1 MHTSDTTHLE
11 TVHPILCYVK
21 CIINIGLHFFFYI
34 TLDLLAFSNVD
45 WEGCHTTRHSTIRFC
60 VFLGNNLISYCVK
73 KQHTISRSNTKAEY
87 RFMANTISEVTLM
100 TFILKDLH
108 IPVQSPPIL
117 YCDYLNALHMTVNP
131 VFHARSKYIELDY
144 HFVQEQVVI
153 RQLVTKHVFTN
164 NQVVDLLTK
173 PMLKKCSC
181 LFSNQTLPPY
191 PI

>member
-1 MHTSDTTHLE
+1 
-11 TVHPILCYVK
+11 
-21 CIINIGLHFFFYI
+21 
-34 TLDLLAFSNVD
+34 
-45 WEGCHTTRHSTIRFC
+45 
-60 VFLGNNLISYCVK
+60 
-73 KQHTISRSNTKAEY
+73 
-87 RFMANTISEVTLM
+87 MANTISEVTLM